1 MTADWRIP
9 MSKKRISK
17 EKSIRHAKT
26 TTEIVISL
34 VLLGSCGLFVKNA
47 FTDITKVEQSP
58 YFDNNDIEQDL
69 MTQTTEPDP
78 NQVIYESLSVE
89 TKNKFYGDLI
99 LINRDHEYF
108 TSFNEDL
115 VNIYDMNVENNC
127 HCFSIVDTSYTILRQ
142 VYGPMSKMIQDFYDI
157 YANDTLEIY
166 GSYRTKEFQDELYQK
181 DLASTGESDSKRVAP
196 AGFSEHESGLAFDFT
211 ETENY
216 DYNGEGDFA
225 WLNAN
230 CYKYGFIVR
239 YTRSKE
245 SITKFRDEPWH
256 FRYVGKP
263 HAYYMDSH
271 DLCLE
276 EYIDLLRKYP
286 YSGEHLEFSDDK
298 NDYEI
303 YFVAADDSSEKT
315 SIPVPNGE
323 RYEISGNNVDG
334 FIVTV
339 YKGQK
344 PIVEEVTTKEFEDVS
359 GDLSGSENE
368 NDDSGDQSEDDYE

>member
-58 YFDNNDIEQDL
+58 YFDNNDIGQDL

-127 HCFSIVDTSYTILRQ
+127 NCFSIVDTSYTILRQ

-166 GSYRTKEFQDELYQK
+166 GSYRAACNILFVKIIMFICKFKKIIYI
-181 DLASTGESDSKRVAP
+181 SSW
-196 AGFSEHESGLAFDFT
+196 LAFDFT

-344 PIVEEVTTKEFEDVS
+344 PIVEEVTTTEFEDVS